1 MNPASWSLPLLSG
14 AFLLYLLAIHVGAVA
29 IPTVSFLGIHAATLL
44 IVIACFFGLYV
55 MMKTHRAPMWIPRQT
70 GDTRPEDTAYSG
82 RSKESM
88 AKLWLVFSA
97 ALFLAE
103 RGVENSPIQ
112 SLGDAMYW
120 GIAALSTAGIA
131 DSPISGLSKLIG
143 GAWIIIGSVMFF
155 GIIVST
161 VTAYF
166 MRPVQRPTDRLV
178 ESIESS
184 LEELDQLTLDELDLL
199 KENVD
204 NLIEH
209 MEEIQSRRH

>member
-1 MNPASWSLPLLSG
+1 MLGSKFNKFIKDIVDRTLFLQLAS
-14 AFLLYLLAIHVGAVA
+14 A
-29 IPTVSFLGIHAATLL
+29 LG
-44 IVIACFFGLYV
+44 F
-55 MMKTHRAPMWIPRQT
+55 
-70 GDTRPEDTAYSG
+70 
-82 RSKESM
+82 
-88 AKLWLVFSA
+88 LWLVFSA

-103 RGVENSPIQ
+103 RGAANSPIQ

-143 GAWIIIGSVMFF
+143 GTWIIIGSVMFF

-184 LEELDQLTLDELDLL
+184 LEELDKLSLDELDLL
-199 KENVD
+199 KDNVD

-209 MEEIQSRRH
+209 MEEIQSRRQ

>member
-1 MNPASWSLPLLSG
+1 MLGSKFNKFIRDIVDRTLFLQLAS
-14 AFLLYLLAIHVGAVA
+14 A
-29 IPTVSFLGIHAATLL
+29 LGL
-44 IVIACFFGLYV
+44 
-55 MMKTHRAPMWIPRQT
+55 
-70 GDTRPEDTAYSG
+70 
-82 RSKESM
+82 
-88 AKLWLVFSA
+88 LWLVFSA

-103 RGVENSPIQ
+103 RGAANSPIQ

-143 GAWIIIGSVMFF
+143 GAWIVIGSVMFF

-184 LEELDQLTLDELDLL
+184 LEELDKLSLDELDLL
-199 KENVD
+199 KDNVD

-209 MEEIQSRRH
+209 MEEIQSRRQ

>member
-1 MNPASWSLPLLSG
+1 L
-14 AFLLYLLAIHVGAVA
+14 
-29 IPTVSFLGIHAATLL
+29 
-44 IVIACFFGLYV
+44 
-55 MMKTHRAPMWIPRQT
+55 
-70 GDTRPEDTAYSG
+70 
-82 RSKESM
+82 
-88 AKLWLVFSA
+88 LWLVFSA

-103 RGVENSPIQ
+103 RGAADSPIQ

-143 GAWIIIGSVMFF
+143 GTWIIIGSVMFF

-184 LEELDQLTLDELDLL
+184 LEELDQLSLDELDLL

-209 MEEIQSRRH
+209 MEEIQDRRE